1 MADLQE
7 VLRAVA
13 DPARRRVL
21 ELLRSGGAS
30 AGELSRATGLSPSAL
45 SYHLVKLKEAGLVR
59 EDKQGRFV
67 FYHLNL
73 TVLEDAAVWFAG
85 FAGRGGDGHE

>member
-1 MADLQE
+1 MSDLQE

-30 AGELSRATGLSPSAL
+30 AGDLSRATGLSPSAL
-45 SYHLVKLKEAGLVR
+45 SYHLSKLKDAGLVR
-59 EDKQGRFV
+59 EEKQGRFV
-67 FYHLNL
+67 FYYLNL

-85 FAGRGGDGHE
+85 FVDRGGDGHE